1 MNIVLN
7 AEAVSKLAIV
17 SALAK
22 KSEEATVKLAADEDK
37 VSVSIFL
44 DAETMLETSVAAT
57 VTESGECVLK
67 AFRLKNALRQYKDGK
82 ITTITTKGGFCRVI
96 PDGDETPRV
105 EIALI
110 SSPFNKLSFDETDC
124 FVNISLSGEKAL
136 ALLSDVKTSYTRS
149 FDNAMP
155 VMSLTRLKVSNGEL
169 AAESVDLGRFTKAI
183 LPLDE
188 KKERSVSLNI
198 TNDLAKKVVDII
210 RAFHLSDAD
219 VVMKSSIKTNR
230 VIVGDVVLTGKKVI
244 LSDNDLITSQQDIYD
259 GKNKKFHCVVNA
271 DEIKNFCFA
280 TTIISD
286 EQGDVTSRTP
296 VNIAYNG
303 EMLNLKYVT
312 IDGNVYRNVPI
323 KVVRDELHSFNI
335 SVILK
340 ALYQSITRF
349 NGEINVFVD
358 GKSLLLMSG
367 SKDVAETEMKQFQL
381 LSLVR

>member
-67 AFRLKNALRQYKDGK
+67 AFRLKNALRQYKCGCK
-82 ITTITTKGGFCRVI
+82 VTTKGGFCRVI
-96 PDGDETPRV
+96 PDGDETSRV

-110 SSPFNKLSFDETDC
+110 ASPFNKLSFDETDC

-188 KKERSVSLNI
+188 KKGRSITLNI

-219 VVMKSSIKTNR
+219 VALKSSIKTNR